1 MASLDAFL
9 FTPVAK
15 TSRWRR
21 LFWLSICLTYTLI
34 WGIVAAQEAFSF
46 PYTVQDDARQH
57 VFWMQRFLDPNL
69 FPNDLIADYFQSV
82 APWGYTQFYRLFA
95 GLGVNPLLLSKLLP
109 LPLTLAATAYGF
121 GVAVQLLP
129 IPLTGCL
136 AGMLVSQTIW
146 AHEDVISASPRA
158 FMPLIFLAFLYY
170 LLRRRLLPC
179 LVTIGLEGLFYPQY
193 VFVFAGLLLCLP
205 LRWRRGLRLSRERQ
219 DYWFSA
225 AGLVVA
231 FLVLL
236 PFALSASVFGPTITA
251 AEARELPEFY
261 LGNRSSFF
269 RDNALIFWLTGFR
282 SGIFPSFAPPIIALG
297 ILLPWLLQRPQKFP
311 LATQVHRKVMILP
324 QIAVVGLVL
333 FGLAHA
339 VLFKLHLPS
348 RYTTYTLRYALIF
361 ATAITLTLLLEAGLR
376 RWTRSSS
383 LLPRLG
389 IAALTVALA
398 GHLLLLPTYTTEFPD
413 HNYRTG
419 ENPSLYNFFAQQP
432 KDIRI
437 ASLLR
442 EADNLPTFSQRSVVV
457 VREFAIPYH
466 VGYANQFRQRAMDLI
481 RAQYTRDP
489 AELQRVIDTYQI
501 TFWLIEP
508 EVFKPRFL
516 RQEWVRQYPT
526 ATKPAI
532 RNLNRGV
539 PVLQQ
544 RAEGCTVFRAKNLSV
559 VDATCLVA
567 DVVDAEPSAS
577 GGTLR

>member
-9 FTPVAK
+9 FSPVAK
-15 TSRWRR
+15 TSRGRR

-34 WGIVAAQEAFSF
+34 WGIVAAQEAFSL
-46 PYTVQDDARQH
+46 PYIVQDDARQH

-82 APWGYTQFYRLFA
+82 APWGYTQLYRLFA
-95 GLGVNPLLLSKLLP
+95 GLGVDPLLLSKLLP

-121 GVAVQLLP
+121 GVALQLLP

-136 AGMLVSQTIW
+136 AGILVSQTIW

-179 LVTIGLEGLFYPQY
+179 LVTIVLEGLFYPQY

-205 LRWRRGLRLSRERQ
+205 LRWRQGLRLSREQQ

-225 AGLVVA
+225 AGLTVA

-236 PFALSASVFGPTITA
+236 PFALSASAFGPTITA

-269 RDNALIFWLTGFR
+269 RDNPLIFWLTGFR
-282 SGIFPSFAPPIIALG
+282 SGIFPSFAPPIMALG
-297 ILLPWLLQRPQKFP
+297 ILLPWLLWRPQWFP
-311 LATQVHRKVMILP
+311 LATQVHRKVIILP
-324 QIAVVGLVL
+324 QIAVVGLAL

-348 RYTTYTLRYALIF
+348 RYTSYTLRYALIF
-361 ATAITLTLLLEAGLR
+361 AAAITLTLLLEAGWR
-376 RWTRSSS
+376 GWTRSSS
-383 LLPRLG
+383 LQRLG
-389 IAALTVALA
+389 MATFTVALT

-413 HNYRTG
+413 QNYRTG
-419 ENPSLYNFFAQQP
+419 ENPTLYDFFAQQP
-432 KDIRI
+432 QDIRI

-442 EADNLPTFSQRSVVV
+442 EADNLPTFSRRSVVV
-457 VREFAIPYH
+457 GREFAIPYH

-481 RAQYTRDP
+481 QAQYTRDP

-508 EVFKPRFL
+508 EVFKPKFL

-559 VDATCLVA
+559 VDAACLVTQA
-567 DVVDAEPSAS
+567 KPPAPGS
-577 GGTLR
+577 TLR